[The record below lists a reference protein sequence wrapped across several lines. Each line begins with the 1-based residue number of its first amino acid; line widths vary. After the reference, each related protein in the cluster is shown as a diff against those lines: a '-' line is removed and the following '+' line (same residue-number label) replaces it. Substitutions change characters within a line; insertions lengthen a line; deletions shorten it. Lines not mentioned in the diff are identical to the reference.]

1 MESCTATEIRCAT
14 NVSQVRADHVVSSY
28 SEEVSLL
35 LRQSVGRLAQHA
47 GERRRQAAKPRPRKT

>member
-35 LRQSVGRLAQHA
+35 LRQSAASRSTPVSA
-47 GERRRQAAKPRPRKT
+47 GDRPPK

>member
-28 SEEVSLL
+28 SEEVSSSTFRND
-35 LRQSVGRLAQHA
+35 LRRCS
-47 GERRRQAAKPRPRKT
+47 AAVYPP